1 MTLQSELLV
10 VKAEWEE
17 VGRYQDRYQ
26 ETLRESQEQV
36 LYLLCDVF
44 AQVSDILLLAYMMS
58 VVVFLFMFCLFM
70 FGHFQ

>member
-36 LYLLCDVF
+36 IYLLC
-44 AQVSDILLLAYMMS
+44 SKL
-58 VVVFLFMFCLFM
+58 
-70 FGHFQ
+70 